1 MSERAQEG
9 ERETESE
16 HKRCVVVVRIIAL
29 GLGPVLQPYC
39 YRHMSVRCTNG
50 CTVSNEWIHR
60 DWSHNKTDLTV

>member
-29 GLGPVLQPYC
+29 GPC
-39 YRHMSVRCTNG
+39 IAIAICSVRCTNG